1 MTPNLQRTVF
11 YSWQSDRLNRTNRGF
26 IMDALERAATRP
38 AEVRRVVAHRCREP
52 DGPGTVRTRPRIA
65 DQPLAGPE
73 SLKNVRTTTGERLL
87 IRGEIRLPLT
97 ASLDLQPVGVR
108 PLRNDQQG

>member
-1 MTPNLQRTVF
+1 MTAP
-11 YSWQSDRLNRTNRGF
+11 
-26 IMDALERAATRP
+26 AARAGYRP
-38 AEVRRVVAHRCREP
+38 HSTT
-52 DGPGTVRTRPRIA
+52 DS
-65 DQPLAGPE
+65 PLAGPE